1 VFSGGVGA
9 ENLVTRTALG
19 TMPFEGYGI
28 LPNGVTYADGD
39 DSSLGPRNGGPGNSY
54 FKFIPS
60 TLWTPGDPPISDLD
74 QSPYAEN
81 GTWYGLRVGGGS
93 PFTGFGQGREFGLGH
108 WVQLAGGDNPNLEQ
122 QGLDAGLTGYY
133 RSEDMQ
139 LDLGSVRNGFA
150 RACSPDTG
158 DETHHLYGQ
167 VVCFTDG
174 TLSQA
179 ANNTATPEI
188 QPFEF
193 GGTSRGINMPDNI
206 AYQNGR
212 GNWVLNEDA
221 ETSFEGPHNNDVW
234 DCLPDGNDQDLLSD
248 GCVRVATLNDL
259 TAEWT
264 GGTFDATGHH
274 FYVSIQHNISG
285 KATILDITGW
295 K

>member
-1 VFSGGVGA
+1 VGA
-9 ENLVTRTALG
+9 DNLVTRTALG
-19 TMPFEGYGI
+19 TMAFEGYGI
-28 LPNGVTYADGD
+28 LPNGVTYADPD
-39 DSSLGPRNGGPGNSY
+39 DSGLGPKNGGPADSY
-54 FKFIPS
+54 FKFIPE
-60 TLWTPGDPPISDLD
+60 TLWTPGDPPITDLD
-74 QSPYAEN
+74 QSPYTG

-93 PFTGFGQGREFGLGH
+93 PFTGYGQGREFGLAT
-108 WVQLAGGDNPNLEQ
+108 WIQLAGGDNPNLEQ

-133 RSEDMQ
+133 RPEDMQ

-158 DETHHLYGQ
+158 DESHHLYGQ

-179 ANNTATPEI
+179 AKNTATPEI
-188 QPFEF
+188 QPFVL
-193 GGTSRGINMPDNI
+193 GGTSQGVNMPDNI

-221 ETSFEGPHNNDVW
+221 ETTFEGPHNNDVW
-234 DCLPDGNDQDLLSD
+234 DCLPDGQDQDLLSD

-259 TAEWT
+259 TSEWT
-264 GGTFDATGHH
+264 GGIFDASGKHY
-274 FYVSIQHNISG
+274 YVSIQHNISG
-285 KATILDITGW
+285 KGTIIEITGW